1 MLNAK
6 KYQLGLFIVLSES
19 FSYLAFQNM
28 LQIDLSRFVTT
39 FTELRQRITDRPN
52 FARSAGS
59 YRNFNTLPLVFQL
72 MIHMHAIG

>member
-6 KYQLGLFIVLSES
+6 KYQLGLFMVLSES

-39 FTELRQRITDRPN
+39 FTELRQRKTDQ
-52 FARSAGS
+52 
-59 YRNFNTLPLVFQL
+59 TLPEVLD
-72 MIHMHAIG
+72 HIGILILHHWYFN